1 MRLFHTIACLAV
13 CCCPAF
19 AAKARSKHMVRERV
33 AEQEIFA
40 QTGSVEESLF
50 HKPEFNVLLKNRYQ
64 ETGLKDFIS
73 RLLEHH
79 GALATGKH
87 DAAQKAH
94 QELLNFHNSQYFGEI
109 QVGTP
114 PVSFIVVFD
123 TGSSNLWIPA
133 SECKQGGCVPHTRFD
148 PKTSST
154 YLPINAG
161 AGEPAIAFI
170 QYGTGACVLRMAK
183 DTVSI
188 GGIRVQN
195 QTLGL
200 ALQESVHPFADLP
213 FDGLVGLGF
222 PDVAGEE
229 GLPPDALPLVDSM
242 MKQKLLK
249 RNAFAVYMSED
260 LNQPGEITFGS
271 VNPRHTFEGHK
282 PQWFPVISLDYWEV
296 GVHGL
301 RLNRK
306 SLGFCER
313 TRCKAAVDTGSSLI
327 TGPSKVI
334 NPLLKSLNVAEDCSN
349 KGNLPTVTF
358 ILEDTAGRLVK
369 FPLKPSDYL
378 VEEVDSQGRL
388 VTCVA
393 GFIPMDVPAPRGP
406 LFVLGNSFI
415 RKFYTIFDRDHM
427 MVGFMRANHNGSGP
441 SMKESSG
448 SSTSIYWAALLG
460 VMSLCVRATV

>member
-1 MRLFHTIACLAV
+1 MRLLHTIACVAV
-13 CCCPAF
+13 CCSPAF
-19 AAKARSKHMVRERV
+19 AVRERSEHKHGGRLA
-33 AEQEIFA
+33 AEETLLQAES
-40 QTGSVEESLF
+40 TEKSLF
-50 HKPEFNVLLKNRYQ
+50 REPEFNVVLKNRYQ
-64 ETGLKDFIS
+64 ETGLKEFIS

-87 DAAQKAH
+87 DVAQKAH

-114 PVSFIVVFD
+114 PVPFVVVFD

-133 SECKQGGCVPHTRFD
+133 SECKRGCMPHTRFD

-183 DTVSI
+183 DTVFI
-188 GGIRVQN
+188 GGITVQN

-200 ALQESVHPFADLP
+200 ALQESTHPFADLP

-222 PDVAGEE
+222 PDVTGEE
-229 GLPPDALPLVDSM
+229 GLPADALPLVDLM

-249 RNAFAVYMSED
+249 RNVFAVYMSEQ

-271 VNPRHTFEGHK
+271 VNPRYTFEGHK

-296 GVHGL
+296 GIHGL
-301 RLNRK
+301 RLNGK
-306 SLGFCER
+306 SLRICER
-313 TRCKAAVDTGSSLI
+313 KRCKAAVDTGSSLI
-327 TGPSKVI
+327 TGPSEVI
-334 NPLLKSLNVAEDCSN
+334 NPLLQSLNVAEDCSN
-349 KGNLPTVTF
+349 KDSLPTVTF
-358 ILEDTAGRLVK
+358 VLEDTDGRLVK

-378 VEEVDSQGRL
+378 VEEINSQGKS
-388 VTCVA
+388 VTCAA

-415 RKFYTIFDRDHM
+415 RKYYTIFDRDHM
-427 MVGFMRANHNGSGP
+427 MVGFMRANHDGSGP
-441 SMKESSG
+441 SLKESSAN
-448 SSTSIYWAALLG
+448 SDSLFWATVLG
-460 VMSLCVRATV
+460 IMGFCARATA